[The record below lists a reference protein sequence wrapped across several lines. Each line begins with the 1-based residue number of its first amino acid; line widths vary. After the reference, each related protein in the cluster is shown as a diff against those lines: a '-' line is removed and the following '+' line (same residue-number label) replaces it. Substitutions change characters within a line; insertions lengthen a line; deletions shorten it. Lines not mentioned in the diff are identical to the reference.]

1 MQLVEKTGF
10 VQKNTELAEST
21 FTIRASAK
29 AYAILSGQLYTN
41 KVRAIIRELLCNA
54 IDAHTAAGTQNL
66 DIILQ
71 LPNTLDS
78 TFRVRDFGTG
88 ISPGDIASVYTKYF
102 ESTKTSSNDYI
113 GALGLGSKT
122 PFCYTDNFLVNS
134 YYKGI
139 KYSYA
144 CIINE
149 EGMPVIDSLGTE
161 PTAEHDGLEVSF
173 AVKNADHATFKKE
186 AEFVLFWFKRLPIV
200 QGQTL
205 EISKSTPVISGK
217 GWSVVELVMPQ
228 SNYGGYYNRH
238 RNDEAQNLQGA
249 WVTMGNVAYR
259 IEQQSFTS
267 LTPEQTTILGLN
279 VHIDCPIGSVEVA
292 ASREQLSLNKP
303 TIAYLKKRLSEIAAE
318 ARATYEKELDLN
330 KSYWDAA
337 IARHEKMILMSPSL
351 RSIIESSPLS
361 YKGKILVKTLEIPH
375 NTFTLF
381 ARETNQSGDII
392 SRKEVERYVEPRKN
406 IAFVK
411 VEAGWKEGKIRAW
424 CRRNDKNFTKIV
436 VLDGSIQHDLATA
449 AEISAEY
456 LFTLDQLPEPV
467 KSVGTRSAVM
477 GKKKSDVYV
486 YEFDEDFPKKFS
498 KITSVDF
505 SDEDEEYIYVN
516 SRYKEPLLKR
526 ADASL
531 VQIQVGLRELA
542 KTYPSV
548 LIKKLYGLTESQSK
562 SVADSDN
569 WIDLDTFLADKID
582 KILDDKLI
590 YEYVLASYL
599 TQSRNALSLW
609 NCKNTIFLELV
620 NQLGANHQIGQFMDQ
635 YNKYEETL
643 KRASKATK
651 DKYLLLSSYDLKRMI
666 DYSTKFQ
673 DKIEVPKT
681 VESAKILTEA
691 KKKETQL
698 FLDYPVLTLFAN
710 PTNSTNPHS
719 NADMAKVLLTLF

>member
-1 MQLVEKTGF
+1 MLLEQKSGF
-10 VQKNTELAEST
+10 TQKSVSLAETNFS
-21 FTIRASAK
+21 IRANVQAFR
-29 AYAILSGQLYTN
+29 ILSSQLYTN
-41 KVRAIIRELLCNA
+41 KARAIIRELLCNA

-161 PTAEHDGLEVSF
+161 KTTEHDGLEVSF

-186 AEFVLFWFKRLPIV
+186 AEFVLFWFKRLPTI

-205 EISKSTPVISGK
+205 EISKSTPVISGN

-228 SNYGGYYNRH
+228 SNYGYYNRH
-238 RNDEAQNLQGA
+238 RNDESQNLQGA

-303 TIAYLKKRLSEIAAE
+303 TITYLKKRLSEIAAE

-361 YKGKILVKTLEIPH
+361 YKGKILIKTLEIPQ

-381 ARETNQSGDII
+381 ARETNQSGDVI
-392 SRKEVERYVEPRKN
+392 SRKEVERYIEPRKN
-406 IAFVK
+406 VAFVK

-436 VLDGSIQHDLATA
+436 VLEGSVQHDLATA
-449 AEISAEY
+449 AEISDEY
-456 LFTLDQLPEPV
+456 LFALEQLPEPV
-467 KSVGTRSAVM
+467 KSAGTRSAVM

-486 YEFDEDFPKKFS
+486 YEFDEDYPKKFS

-516 SRYKEPLLKR
+516 SRYKEPLLKKT
-526 ADASL
+526 DASL
-531 VQIQVGLRELA
+531 IQIQAGLRELS
-542 KTYPSV
+542 KIYPSV
-548 LIKKLYGLTESQSK
+548 LIKKLYGLTESQCK

-582 KILDDKLI
+582 KILDDKLVH
-590 YEYVLASYL
+590 EYVLTSWL
-599 TQSRNALSLW
+599 VQHRENLSLW
-609 NCKNTIFLELV
+609 ACKNSIFLELIF
-620 NQLGANHQIGQFMDQ
+620 QLGSTHEITQFVELFNT
-635 YNKYEETL
+635 YLSTFNKV
-643 KRASKATK
+643 SKTTK
-651 DKYLLLSSYDLKRMI
+651 DKYSLLTSYDLRRMVDI
-666 DYSTKFQ
+666 SANQ
-673 DKIEVPKT
+673 DKIESLKAL
-681 VESAKILTEA
+681 EAEKILSEA

-710 PTNSTNPHS
+710 PKNSTNPHS
-719 NADMAKVLLTLF
+719 NADLAKVLLTLF